1 MENFKKANTHA
12 QKHRDKKVSINS
24 KSVLSCVLFVTL
36 GIILGQG
43 AVFETLY
50 PFGFAIISA
59 SSGIYSFAAFVGTG
73 IGLIFSQTGIYLFR
87 YAVCA
92 AALWIIR
99 IRFLS
104 SKVRFGKVWFFPMF
118 VCFLVCTLTGI
129 AVVFPTGG
137 GLAEILTFTAEGF
150 IASLCTFFY
159 HKCFRAF
166 SGLTNSEKTFSSAE
180 ITCIY
185 ISLATVI
192 AALGIHDFY
201 GFSPAVFFSVLAI
214 TFFSH
219 ILSESGGGIC
229 AAACCAAL
237 AGASSGNFN
246 IFPLMLSGAA
256 CGIFSPLGK
265 IGCATSFFL
274 TYAATSA
281 FTEKEFAM
289 QNIICSLA
297 AIIVF
302 LAVPN
307 KLYLKSASVFKRS
320 SVTLRES
327 SCGNEASQKLS
338 ETAQA
343 VLSICDGMNKV
354 SENLKKI
361 DSNCDRSI
369 FCRVKQEVCSECE
382 NSEKCWNSGFKY
394 TLRGFEELSEN
405 SRSGREFDSTPF
417 AKLFLSKC
425 LKSNEVKSSLI
436 YNFKRY
442 DNTLQN
448 EIRLNEK
455 RSLISEQMKCT
466 SSILNEFSEK
476 FAVCSLVD
484 NELSQ
489 KVKEIFKSFSI
500 RCTKALCII
509 DKEGNMT
516 IKINCKKIDVD
527 VDRKKLKKEI
537 EEAALRKF
545 SDPEID
551 FTENGTSVIYRQKPW
566 MNIKIGKIQLSSEE
580 SPLCGDCMRES
591 CDRFGN
597 KTIIISDGMGTGGR
611 AAVDAAM
618 TAEYFGKLIENSL
631 SFDSA
636 LKIVN
641 SVLSVKSTNESLATI
656 DALHLNLFSGKAEF
670 FKAGAAVSFV
680 RKRGKCF
687 TVESASLPAGILNDV
702 SFAKESVMLSKGD
715 IVVMVSDGVTNY
727 QTDWIK
733 TEIEGF
739 NRSDPN
745 ILAQKIAGTVCDKSH
760 GEKRDDITV
769 VVGIM
774 TA

>member
-1 MENFKKANTHA
+1 MENFKKVNTHA
-12 QKHRDKKVSINS
+12 QKQGEKKISINS
-24 KSVLSCVLFVTL
+24 KAVLSYVLFGTL

-43 AVFETLY
+43 SVFETLY
-50 PFGFAIISA
+50 PFGFAMISA
-59 SSGIYSFAAFVGTG
+59 SAGIYSCAAFVGTG
-73 IGLIFSQTGIYLFR
+73 IGLLFSQTGIYLFR

-92 AALWIIR
+92 ATLWIIKT
-99 IRFLS
+99 RFLS
-104 SKVRFGKVWFFPMF
+104 SRVRFGKVWFFPMF

-159 HKCFRAF
+159 QKCFRAF
-166 SGLTNSEKTFSSAE
+166 SVTTNSEKTFSSPE

-185 ISLATVI
+185 ISLATVS
-192 AALGIHDFY
+192 ASLALHDFY
-201 GFSPAVFFSVLAI
+201 GFSPAVFFSALAI

-219 ILSESGGGIC
+219 ILSESGGIC

-237 AGASSGNFN
+237 AGALSGNFN
-246 IFPLMLSGAA
+246 IFPLMLSGAV

-265 IGCATSFFL
+265 IGCAASFFL

-281 FTEKEFAM
+281 FTGEEFAV

-297 AIIVF
+297 AVIVF

-307 KLYLKSASVFKRS
+307 KLYLKASSVFKRS
-320 SVTLRES
+320 GVTLRES
-327 SCGNEASQKLS
+327 SYGSEASQKLS

-361 DSNCDRSI
+361 DSNYDRSI

-382 NSEKCWNSGFKY
+382 NSEKCWSGGFKY

-405 SRSGREFDSTPF
+405 YRNGKEFDGTPF

-425 LKSNEVKSSLI
+425 LKSNEVKASLV

-442 DNTLQN
+442 DNALQN
-448 EIRLNEK
+448 EIRLSEK

-466 SSILNEFSEK
+466 SSILNEFSQK
-476 FAVCSLVD
+476 FGVCSLVD

-516 IKINCKKIDVD
+516 IKISCKKIDGD

-537 EEAALRKF
+537 EDAALRKF

-551 FTENGTSVIYRQKPW
+551 FTENGTSVIYRQRPW

-591 CDRFGN
+591 CDSFGN

-618 TAEYFGKLIENSL
+618 TAEYFAKLIESSL
-631 SFDSA
+631 SFDNA

-680 RKRGKCF
+680 RKSGKCF
-687 TVESASLPAGILNDV
+687 TVESASLPAGILSDV

-733 TEIEGF
+733 TEIESF

-745 ILAQKIAGTVCDKSH
+745 ILAQKIAGTVCDKSR